1 MDLGQDAKATA
12 RRAANSR
19 WLEWLARLGLVARGV
34 VYVLI
39 GALALQ
45 IAFGDAG
52 SQADQGGAIREIADK
67 PFGTALLWLLAAGF
81 TGLALWRFSEVAFGP
96 AGADDDKTERGKSL
110 ARALLY
116 TFFSVTTFAYVLGK
130 SGSAAED
137 SDQKSTSATARIME
151 HGGGRALVAVVGL
164 VLIGIGCYMAYEGV
178 AKKFLEKLRTAQMSS
193 SVRGVV
199 EKLGVFGSVARG
211 VVFGL
216 AGVFVLYAAIT
227 FDPAKAKGLD
237 GALRSVAEAPL
248 GPYLLG
254 LVAIGLIAFGAFS
267 MCEARWRRL

>member
-12 RRAANSR
+12 QRAANSR

-34 VYVLI
+34 VYLLI
-39 GALALQ
+39 GALALR
-45 IAFGDAG
+45 IALGDSG
-52 SQADQGGAIREIADK
+52 SQADQGGAVRAIADK
-67 PFGTALLWLLAAGF
+67 PFGSMVLWLLAAGF
-81 TGLALWRFSEVAFGP
+81 TGLALWRFSETAFG
-96 AGADDDKTERGKSL
+96 DDKGERAKSF
-110 ARALLY
+110 ARGLLY
-116 TFFSVTTFAYVLGK
+116 AFFAVTTFAFVLGK
-130 SGSAAED
+130 SGSAVQD
-137 SDQKSTSATARIME
+137 SDEKSTGATAQVME
-151 HGGGRALVAVVGL
+151 HGGGRTAVAVAGL
-164 VLIGIGCYMAYEGV
+164 VLIGIGCYMAYEGITR
-178 AKKFLEKLRTAQMSS
+178 KFLEELRTGEMSS
-193 SVRGVV
+193 SVRRVV

-227 FDPAKAKGLD
+227 FDPGKAKGLD
-237 GALRSVAEAPL
+237 GTLRSLADAPL